1 MSQSFPSPEVVLLL
15 PGCSLATFGTGGLFW
30 RHKGGAA
37 WLGVACQDSKG
48 SSDLVNTPRQER
60 ETESQFLPLPPCV
73 NRQSLPAGIS
83 VLSLDGPDGLCPDF
97 LVASTKFV
105 VS

>member
-1 MSQSFPSPEVVLLL
+1 M
-15 PGCSLATFGTGGLFW
+15 
-30 RHKGGAA
+30 
-37 WLGVACQDSKG
+37 ACKDSKG
-48 SSDLVNTPRQER
+48 SSDLVNTPREGGQER
-60 ETESQFLPLPPCV
+60 ETESQFLPLPPRV
-73 NRQSLPAGIS
+73 NRRSLPAEIS